1 MRDFR
6 RDQSGSA
13 GLLGPFE
20 GVVMGPKVFHKSL
33 SRLETSQSTP
43 LFSNYI
49 FYCASFWRRSPLNRS
64 KCENSILRKRVYSFK
79 HSGNSR
85 GDHWGPEKVC
95 VFWQSGLKMSDFAAS
110 QRMSPEN

>member
-43 LFSNYI
+43 LFPII
-49 FYCASFWRRSPLNRS
+49 FSTAPHF
-64 KCENSILRKRVYSFK
+64 
-79 HSGNSR
+79 G
-85 GDHWGPEKVC
+85 GD
-95 VFWQSGLKMSDFAAS
+95 LL
-110 QRMSPEN
+110 

>member
-43 LFSNYI
+43 PLFSILFSTAPQNERDRLKFAY
-49 FYCASFWRRSPLNRS
+49 YD
-64 KCENSILRKRVYSFK
+64 KKSILRKRYYSFK
-79 HSGNSR
+79 HSGILR
-85 GDHWGPEKVC
+85 GRHRGPEKVSSD
-95 VFWQSGLKMSDFAAS
+95 WQSEHAFSGP
-110 QRMSPEN
+110 R